1 MESADTRRPVI
12 RFPRLR
18 RLARDTEGAAVLETV
33 IVLPVLLLFMLVL
46 IEMSLLANA
55 RQLANYAA
63 FSAARTA
70 AVQGVDSTARAKV
83 HLAAAMAMTTISPPQ
98 PRNAPAVLSAYGME
112 EPNKAIKVLCD
123 IPGFE
128 TDTINWRRRL
138 ADAFIRTGEPAC
150 STGTVSGK
158 TRKHVV
164 VNVTYIYRCNILPL
178 GIFWGHSRLD
188 SYITM
193 LEGLAFYDVI
203 SAVATQ
209 IKGSWR
215 WNVPIHGRA
224 VTEYWAD

>member
-18 RLARDTEGAAVLETV
+18 RLGRDAEGAAALETV
-33 IVLPVLLLFMLVL
+33 IVLPALLLFMLVL

-70 AVQGVDSTARAKV
+70 SVQGVDSTARAKV
-83 HLAAAMAMTTISPPQ
+83 HLAAALAMSSISPPQ
-98 PRNAPAVLSAYGME
+98 PPNAPAILSAYGME
-112 EPNKAIKVLCD
+112 QPNQAIKTLCD
-123 IPGFE
+123 IPGFDS
-128 TDTINWRRRL
+128 DTTEWRRRL
-138 ADAFIRTGEPAC
+138 AGAFIRTGEPAC

-158 TRKHVV
+158 TRKHVA

-188 SYITM
+188 SYITV
-193 LEGLAFYDVI
+193 LEGLSFYDLI